1 MRSPRPAPFRLPRLE
16 TILLVALAVT
26 GVALWTYRTREI
38 PAQPRSV
45 AVLPFENVTGDPAQD
60 FFSEGISDEIR
71 TALSR
76 LPGLQVASRTSSFGM
91 AGERGSARQIAQELG
106 VSSLLE
112 GSVQRA
118 EGRVRVMVSLVDAR
132 TDTQLWTESYDRLL
146 TVENLFA
153 VQDEIAGS
161 VAEALEVELGG
172 SARLGRR
179 APASLEVHDLYL
191 LGLYHWNRR
200 TGPEL
205 LRAAEFFEDA
215 VEEDPGY
222 ALAHAGVAKTQV
234 LLPLYTQI
242 PSAAALPRARAA
254 ADRAVALDSTLAEA
268 HAARGFVY
276 AVDEWNWEAV
286 DREFGHALSLDPN
299 YATGHQWYAVA
310 LDAQGRFEEAREQHE
325 RALALDPRS
334 VIIHTTFG
342 NHLIFTGDY
351 EGAVRQLGEALALQP
366 DLPLALNY
374 MAEAQILAG
383 RPEAAGDALVRLA
396 RAEGQGSQL
405 WERVAAGLED
415 SARAGDGAEA
425 VSMLAADDAFGG
437 VVEARYYAFLG
448 AGPRALDALE
458 RAWESRD
465 WLLFLV
471 DADPAFDRF
480 DGEPRFDRILSF
492 MGLR

>member
-1 MRSPRPAPFRLPRLE
+1 MKGPRPAPFRVPRLE
-16 TILLVALAVT
+16 TVLLLALAVT
-26 GVALWTYRTREI
+26 GVALWTYRTREV

-45 AVLPFENVTGDPAQD
+45 AVLPFENVTGDPAQE

-76 LPGLQVASRTSSFGM
+76 LPGLQVASRTSSLGL
-91 AGERGSARQIAQELG
+91 AGERGSVRQIAQELG

-118 EGRVRVMVSLVDAR
+118 EGRVRVTVSLVDAR
-132 TDTQLWTESYDRLL
+132 TDTQLWTESYDRVL
-146 TVENLFA
+146 TLENLFA
-153 VQDEIAGS
+153 VQEEIAGS
-161 VAEALEVELGG
+161 VAEALEVELAGDT
-172 SARLGRR
+172 RLGRS

-200 TGPEL
+200 TGQEL
-205 LRAAEFFEDA
+205 LRAAAFFEQA
-215 VEEDPGY
+215 VAEDPGY
-222 ALAHAGVAKTQV
+222 ALAHAGLAKTQV
-234 LLPLYTQI
+234 LLPLYTRI
-242 PSAAALPRARAA
+242 PSATALPTARAA
-254 ADRAVALDSTLAEA
+254 AERAVALDSTLAEA

-276 AVDEWNWEAV
+276 AVDEWDWEAV

-310 LDAQGRFEEAREQHE
+310 LDAERRFQEAREQHE
-325 RALALDPRS
+325 RALALDPLS
-334 VIIHTTFG
+334 VIIHTTLG

-351 EGAVRQLGEALALQP
+351 EAAIRQLDEALALQA

-383 RPEAAGDALVRLA
+383 RLDAVEEVLGRLA
-396 RAEGQGSQL
+396 RAEGQDPAL
-405 WERVAAGLED
+405 WGRVAAGLRDPQE
-415 SARAGDGAEA
+415 RQDGVDA
-425 VSMLAADDAFGG
+425 VAQLASQGALSD

-448 AGPRALDALE
+448 ADSRALDALE
-458 RAWESRD
+458 RAWERRD

-471 DADPAFDRF
+471 DADPAFDRL
-480 DGEPRFDRILSF
+480 DGQSRFDRIVSY